1 MTDEPSPPI
10 DPAADS
16 ASSDEA
22 AAFGLLEELGE
33 LEGLPSLLRVTHPAP
48 SAALARPRVPA
59 SPEAL
64 ADPLPKA
71 VAVAAAAAA
80 GAEESDEEEE
90 AEEEAALTLL
100 DSLPSIAAVPAIE
113 QLPLQAAPAGRGA
126 TAVIA
131 DELVPQTSLSPPPRP
146 IGAIGAAEAEAE
158 AEALLVDLDTQTAAA
173 DGEGGDFSAV
183 ALEAALQAEETKAE
197 EGAAVEEEAAG
208 LSELETELAAAQR
221 ELPPTPP
228 AADELGLVETEVAD
242 AMSQL
247 DVGGEAVLAGLGERL
262 AEQQEQE
269 DLPTAAALGG
279 AGLALPDEGEALAE
293 EAEAEGLAVESEL
306 AELEELLLHTASNP
320 AAAAQPAAQDA
331 LRLQEAGEGEEAG
344 EADLSS
350 LEELLLLAE
359 AGVPRLPLAEEAP
372 TLDESGAAELA
383 ELQALQATAAGD
395 ELAELELLLGQAEPV
410 AAWASASV
418 GQAVAAAATAGEAAV
433 GEEAVGEEAEEEGDL
448 VAALSRLLPPRGEGE
463 EAEDAEEATMV
474 NAYAVPSLPTL
485 LADFGAVAPEWASAA
500 VRRAAPLDPAAAP
513 PDSVGGAEVAEA
525 GVAEDVVA
533 ALAQLLRDGDE
544 YAADGGTGGVAVVDL
559 GSIDAAEALAVE
571 LDDDSLPQE
580 LIDILQ
586 GSGEEGQ
593 VLVDVSGVLSMQRVG
608 SAALLA
614 VGEDMDLP
622 AAPEEWVLPFTEEDA
637 AVFDVSAEEADA
649 LAVDMDEMVDPLEL
663 SSAARVASLMV
674 PQYML
679 VNELSGF
686 HELTEELLGEEGGD
700 LDELV
705 APLLRDPLDVGL
717 VSSLPRA
724 AHGTAPPL
732 LIEPQVDDDELDRLG
747 LAFLRDGEGIA
758 ALFPGLAAGDGTLPL
773 MLDVPLAP
781 PPLPLAS
788 RSAQLP
794 PTLASPPPRV
804 PPPLHAPAT
813 APGHAAPADGRAAA
827 PPLPAPPPQLTTAAA
842 RTVAPPA
849 AAPPHVPPTALPAK
863 LTTLAAPLRRGLQH
877 ASLASL
883 GSVLCVPL
891 TLGLD
896 DPLGFLFDGTEAL
909 GLGLEELPAVATL
922 DAVSLGG
929 LSMGFGS
936 ASSVAGLPFGPTF
949 DHLFEVALDEATGA
963 AEDSWGRLAGGTP
976 TLSTGNLFGSM
987 TGSLSSLPFGP
998 TLAYEPLLDGLET
1011 LALGELGLGVA
1022 TSLLSLPAL
1031 GSMTSA
1037 AMAAGQP
1044 FDLLGLEPLEGLGG
1058 LRDID
1063 LLTDAWMP
1071 AALPGLSLA
1080 TGASLGLSTASLPPT
1095 LGGLDLALQPFLDAD
1110 LTGAEILL
1118 DHAPIVMSTVRPS
1131 PPPNPIFPLF
1141 ALRHSASLPRK
1152 KGPCALTASSDPLA
1166 DESCRRLLHLAHPR
1180 VRVRRRECPFQWRRR
1195 PGNFRVAGRPRQSFG
1210 RLAGECWHAV
1220 CRRGFSWVSWIGRV
1234 GACRSPQG
1242 CVARLRSLLGA
1253 TPHAPTHRTPVDAC
1267 AVVLAAA
1274 HGAAVGGDGHARAD

>member
-1 MTDEPSPPI
+1 MPQGAPPPTPPLPPCSHLQAEALRLLDELPSIVRVTDGPRPPT
-10 DPAADS
+10 DPVVGS

-64 ADPLPKA
+64 AEPVPKA
-71 VAVAAAAAA
+71 AAVAAA
-80 GAEESDEEEE
+80 GAKESEEEEE

-100 DSLPSIAAVPAIE
+100 DSLPSLAAVPAIE
-113 QLPLQAAPAGRGA
+113 QLPLQAAPVGRGA
-126 TAVIA
+126 TAVMA
-131 DELVPQTSLSPPPRP
+131 DELMPQTSLSPPPRP
-146 IGAIGAAEAEAE
+146 IGAIGAIGAAEAEAE

-173 DGEGGDFSAV
+173 DGEDGDISALI
-183 ALEAALQAEETKAE
+183 LEAALQAEEAEAE
-197 EGAAVEEEAAG
+197 EEAVVEEAAG
-208 LSELETELAAAQR
+208 RSELETELAAAQR
-221 ELPPTPP
+221 ELPPPPP
-228 AADELGLVETEVAD
+228 AADELGPVETEVAD

-262 AEQQEQE
+262 AEQKEQA
-269 DLPTAAALGG
+269 DLPMAAALGG
-279 AGLALPDEGEALAE
+279 AGLAPPDEGEALAE

-306 AELEELLLHTASNP
+306 AELEALLLHTASNP
-320 AAAAQPAAQDA
+320 TAVSQPAAQEA

-359 AGVPRLPLAEEAP
+359 AGVPRLPMAEEAP

-395 ELAELELLLGQAEPV
+395 ELAELELLLGQTEPV

-418 GQAVAAAATAGEAAV
+418 GQAVAAAAAAGEAAV
-433 GEEAVGEEAEEEGDL
+433 GEDAEEEGDL
-448 VAALSRLLPPRGEGE
+448 VAALSRLLPPREEGE

-513 PDSVGGAEVAEA
+513 PGSVGGAEVAEA

-544 YAADGGTGGVAVVDL
+544 YAADGGMGGVAVVDL
-559 GSIDAAEALAVE
+559 ESIDAAEALAVE

-614 VGEDMDLP
+614 VGVDMDLP

-649 LAVDMDEMVDPLEL
+649 LAVDMDEMVEPLEL

-686 HELTEELLGEEGGD
+686 HELTEELLAEEGGD

-705 APLLRDPLDVGL
+705 APLLRDPWEVGL

-813 APGHAAPADGRAAA
+813 APGHAAPADGRATA
-827 PPLPAPPPQLTTAAA
+827 PPLPAPPPQFTTAAA

-849 AAPPHVPPTALPAK
+849 AAPPHVPPTALPAT

-877 ASLASL
+877 TSLASL

-922 DAVSLGG
+922 DAISLGG

-949 DHLFEVALDEATGA
+949 DHLFEVALGEATGA

-987 TGSLSSLPFGP
+987 TGSLSSFPFGP

-1011 LALGELGLGVA
+1011 LGLGELGLGVA

-1037 AMAAGQP
+1037 AILAAGQP

-1118 DHAPIVMSTVRPS
+1118 DHAPIVMSTVRP
-1131 PPPNPIFPLF
+1131 PPTPTPIFSLC
-1141 ALRHSASLPRK
+1141 ALRHSAPLPLT
-1152 KGPCALTASSDPLA
+1152 KGPCALTAFSDPLA
-1166 DESCRRLLHLAHPR
+1166 DESRRRLLHLAFG
-1180 VRVRRRECPFQWRRR
+1180 VRRRECPFQWRRC

-1220 CRRGFSWVSWIGRV
+1220 RRRGFSWISH
-1234 GACRSPQG
+1234 
-1242 CVARLRSLLGA
+1242 VAYR
-1253 TPHAPTHRTPVDAC
+1253 
-1267 AVVLAAA
+1267 
-1274 HGAAVGGDGHARAD
+1274 AAVGGDGHARAD

>member
-1 MTDEPSPPI
+1 VTDEPRPPT
-10 DPAADS
+10 DPAAGS

-59 SPEAL
+59 SPEAP
-64 ADPLPKA
+64 AESPSK
-71 VAVAAAAAA
+71 AAAVEAAGA
-80 GAEESDEEEE
+80 GAEESEEEEE

-100 DSLPSIAAVPAIE
+100 DSLPSLGAVPAIE

-126 TAVIA
+126 TAVVA

-146 IGAIGAAEAEAE
+146 IGAIGAIDAIGAAEAEAE

-173 DGEGGDFSAV
+173 DGERGDISGLV
-183 ALEAALQAEETKAE
+183 LEAALQAGEAE
-197 EGAAVEEEAAG
+197 AEEEAAVEAAAG
-208 LSELETELAAAQR
+208 RSELETELAAAQR
-221 ELPPTPP
+221 ELPPPPP

-247 DVGGEAVLAGLGERL
+247 DVGSEAALAGLDGEL
-262 AEQQEQE
+262 AKPKEQA
-269 DLPTAAALGG
+269 DLPTAPALGG
-279 AGLALPDEGEALAE
+279 AGLAQPDEGEALAE

-306 AELEELLLHTASNP
+306 AELEALMLHSASNP
-320 AAAAQPAAQDA
+320 TAAAQPAAQEA

-350 LEELLLLAE
+350 LEELLLLDETGA
-359 AGVPRLPLAEEAP
+359 PRPPVAEEAP

-383 ELQALQATAAGD
+383 ELQALQAAAAGD
-395 ELAELELLLGQAEPV
+395 ELAELELLLGQTEPA
-410 AAWASASV
+410 AAWTSASA
-418 GQAVAAAATAGEAAV
+418 GQAVAAAAAPGEAS
-433 GEEAVGEEAEEEGDL
+433 VGEEAEEAEGEGDL
-448 VAALSRLLPPRGEGE
+448 VAALSRLLPPRAEAE

-474 NAYAVPSLPTL
+474 NAYAVPSLPIL

-500 VRRAAPLDPAAAP
+500 VRRAAPPEPAAAP
-513 PDSVGGAEVAEA
+513 PGGVGGAEVAEA

-544 YAADGGTGGVAVVDL
+544 YAADGGEGGVAAVDL
-559 GSIDAAEALAVE
+559 ESTDAAEALAVD

-614 VGEDMDLP
+614 VGADMDSP

-637 AVFDVSAEEADA
+637 ALFDVSSEEADA
-649 LAVDMDEMVDPLEL
+649 LAVDINEMVEPLEL
-663 SSAARVASLMV
+663 SSAARVASLMA

-679 VNELSGF
+679 VDELSGF
-686 HELTEELLGEEGGD
+686 HELTEELAAEEGGD

-705 APLLRDPLDVGL
+705 APLLRDPLEVGL

-724 AHGTAPPL
+724 AHGTAPPN

-747 LAFLRDGEGIA
+747 LAFLREGDGLA
-758 ALFPGLAAGDGTLPL
+758 ALFPGLAAGDGALPL
-773 MLDVPLAP
+773 VQDVPLAP
-781 PPLPLAS
+781 PPLPLGS

-804 PPPLHAPAT
+804 PPPPHAPGT
-813 APGHAAPADGRAAA
+813 APGHAAPADGRATA
-827 PPLPAPPPQLTTAAA
+827 PPLPPSPPQLTTAPA

-849 AAPPHVPPTALPAK
+849 AAPPHVPPTALPA
-863 LTTLAAPLRRGLQH
+863 TLATLPTPLRRGLQH

-891 TLGLD
+891 TMGVD
-896 DPLGFLFDGTEAL
+896 DPLGFLFDGTDAL

-922 DAVSLGG
+922 EAVSLGG

-963 AEDSWGRLAGGTP
+963 ADDGWGGLAGGTP

-987 TGSLSSLPFGP
+987 AGSLSSLPFGP
-998 TLAYEPLLDGLET
+998 TLAYEPLLDNLET
-1011 LALGELGLGVA
+1011 LGIGDLGLGVA
-1022 TSLLSLPAL
+1022 SSLLSLPAL

-1037 AMAAGQP
+1037 AIAGQP
-1044 FDLLGLEPLEGLGG
+1044 LDLLGLDPLDGLVG

-1095 LGGLDLALQPFLDAD
+1095 LGGFDLELQPFLDAD

-1118 DHAPIVMSTVRPS
+1118 DHAPIVMSTVRLPS
-1131 PPPNPIFPLF
+1131 PPPDLTPRPLPCP
-1141 ALRHSASLPRK
+1141 APLRLSAERR
-1152 KGPCALTASSDPLA
+1152 KGPLVCADGSSHPVA
-1166 DESCRRLLHLAHPR
+1166 DESCRRLLRLAR
-1180 VRVRRRECPFQWRRR
+1180 LGARRECPFQPGRR
-1195 PGNFRVAGRPRQSFG
+1195 P
-1210 RLAGECWHAV
+1210 
-1220 CRRGFSWVSWIGRV
+1220 
-1234 GACRSPQG
+1234 
-1242 CVARLRSLLGA
+1242 
-1253 TPHAPTHRTPVDAC
+1253 
-1267 AVVLAAA
+1267 
-1274 HGAAVGGDGHARAD
+1274 

>member
-1 MTDEPSPPI
+1 MGSRSAARRAAANASPLPPRSHLQAEALRLLDELPSIVRVTDEPRPPT

-48 SAALARPRVPA
+48 SAALARPRIPA
-59 SPEAL
+59 SPDGL
-64 ADPLPKA
+64 AEPLPKA
-71 VAVAAAAAA
+71 AAVAAG
-80 GAEESDEEEE
+80 GAEVEGSDEEEE

-100 DSLPSIAAVPAIE
+100 DSLPSLAAVPAIE

-126 TAVIA
+126 TVMA

-146 IGAIGAAEAEAE
+146 IGAIGAIGAAEAEAE

-173 DGEGGDFSAV
+173 DGEGGDISALI
-183 ALEAALQAEETKAE
+183 LEAALQAEEAEAE
-197 EGAAVEEEAAG
+197 EEAVGEEAAG
-208 LSELETELAAAQR
+208 RSELETELAAAQR
-221 ELPPTPP
+221 ELPPPPP

-247 DVGGEAVLAGLGERL
+247 DVGGEAELAGLGERL
-262 AEQQEQE
+262 AEQKEQA
-269 DLPTAAALGG
+269 DLPTAATLGG

-306 AELEELLLHTASNP
+306 AELEELLLHTASHP
-320 AAAAQPAAQDA
+320 TAAAQPAAQEA
-331 LRLQEAGEGEEAG
+331 LRLQEAGEGGEAG

-372 TLDESGAAELA
+372 ALDESGAAELA

-395 ELAELELLLGQAEPV
+395 ELAELELLLGQTEPV

-418 GQAVAAAATAGEAAV
+418 GQAVAAAAAAGEAGEAAV
-433 GEEAVGEEAEEEGDL
+433 GEDAEEEGDL

-474 NAYAVPSLPTL
+474 NAYAVPSLPAL

-500 VRRAAPLDPAAAP
+500 VRRAAALDPAAAP
-513 PDSVGGAEVAEA
+513 PGSVGGAEVAEA

-544 YAADGGTGGVAVVDL
+544 YAADGGMGGAAVVDL
-559 GSIDAAEALAVE
+559 ESIDAAEALAVE

-614 VGEDMDLP
+614 VGVDMDLP

-649 LAVDMDEMVDPLEL
+649 LAVDMDEMVEPLEL

-705 APLLRDPLDVGL
+705 APLLRDPWDVGL

-747 LAFLRDGEGIA
+747 LALLRDGEGIA

-788 RSAQLP
+788 RSAESP

-813 APGHAAPADGRAAA
+813 APGHAAPADGRATA

-849 AAPPHVPPTALPAK
+849 AAPPHVPPTALPAT

-922 DAVSLGG
+922 DAISLGG

-963 AEDSWGRLAGGTP
+963 AEDSWGRLVGGTP
-976 TLSTGNLFGSM
+976 ALSTGNLFGSM
-987 TGSLSSLPFGP
+987 TGSLSSFPFGP

-1011 LALGELGLGVA
+1011 LGLGELGLGVA

-1037 AMAAGQP
+1037 AIAGQP

-1118 DHAPIVMSTVRPS
+1118 DHAPIVMSTVRPPTPTPTPTPPTHPTPSS
-1131 PPPNPIFPLF
+1131 P
-1141 ALRHSASLPRK
+1141 SV
-1152 KGPCALTASSDPLA
+1152 PCATPPLCHHRERA
-1166 DESCRRLLHLAHPR
+1166 L
-1180 VRVRRRECPFQWRRR
+1180 VR
-1195 PGNFRVAGRPRQSFG
+1195 
-1210 RLAGECWHAV
+1210 
-1220 CRRGFSWVSWIGRV
+1220 
-1234 GACRSPQG
+1234 
-1242 CVARLRSLLGA
+1242 
-1253 TPHAPTHRTPVDAC
+1253 
-1267 AVVLAAA
+1267 
-1274 HGAAVGGDGHARAD
+1274 